1 MANKALTIYISSDVI
16 RLAEMQKNNNKA
28 VVLSNAAEITTPA
41 GSFNDGYLIDVTA
54 VAEAIRTAIFG
65 RGFTAKEVVFTIA
78 SKKIASKEVEI
89 NYFKNTKKLGQVL
102 QANSG
107 EYFPM
112 SASGDYLFAYSVLE
126 DYMTED
132 GRKYRVSAV
141 AAPMDLV
148 RGYYEVAD
156 ELRLN
161 VRSIDYFGNSV
172 IQLLALQMQEGR
184 TDLVLQIEKDATYV
198 NVMRGHVLVLQRSVN
213 YGKTAVINALM
224 DVKKI
229 SEKDAKT
236 LLSNEALLDQH
247 VTADEYAQTVSY
259 LVNGIG
265 RAVEYHRTKNPG
277 ELLQGI
283 KIFGEGSAI
292 AGIEKILQRE
302 LGAPVEHFDTLAG
315 VSIKGQA
322 ALTAEEVL
330 RYLPNIGA
338 IIDPMNLNI
347 GSSKKQSLVES
358 SDLIKYLK
366 YAFAVAF
373 VGSAVFTGI
382 SIYQHKVV
390 ADEKARLEAEIEKIK
405 DIEEIKAA
413 YEAAQIEYNL
423 VKAFE
428 YSSRSDSEFFVRFI
442 DDLERLLPKDSAIS
456 KITVNDGDVTF
467 ELTSGWHD
475 TAKNEVAD
483 VLLQLS
489 KLDYV
494 SNLYIPSIEDQWR
507 YIIIIGYDEEGNPIY
522 LKENYTPED
531 EEDDTIGDGELR
543 TEHITAEDLD
553 DDEEKE
559 MPEEPSEYVLYETGM
574 VLQEGI
580 TEIEPVLQ
588 RQVVYTATCHIGNGM
603 GMVDFE
609 TAKTLMEEE
618 AESQSNESQES
629 DTEEGGEQ

>member
-1 MANKALTIYISSDVI
+1 MANKALTIYISADVI
-16 RLAEMQKNNNKA
+16 RIAEMQKNNKTA
-28 VVLSNAAEITTPA
+28 VVLSNAAEITTPSGA
-41 GSFNDGYLIDVTA
+41 FNDGYIIDVTSI
-54 VAEAIRTAIFG
+54 AEAIRTAIFG
-65 RGFTAKEVVFTIA
+65 RGFTAKEVIFTIA
-78 SKKIASKEVEI
+78 SKKIASKEVDI
-89 NYFKNTKKLGQVL
+89 TYFKNTKKLGQVL

-112 SASGDYLFAYSVLE
+112 SGSGDYLFAYSILE
-126 DYMTED
+126 DYMSEE

-148 RGYYEVAD
+148 RGYYEIAE
-156 ELRLN
+156 ELKLN

-172 IQLLALQMQEGR
+172 IQLLSLQMQEGR

-302 LGAPVEHFDTLAG
+302 LGAPVEHFETLAG

-338 IIDPMNLNI
+338 VIDPMNLNI
-347 GSSKKQSLVES
+347 GAGQKQALIES

-366 YAFAVAF
+366 YAFLVAF
-373 VGSAVFTGI
+373 IGSAIFTGI
-382 SIYQHKVV
+382 SIYQHKKV
-390 ADEKARLEAEIEKIK
+390 ADEREYLNAEIDKIK
-405 DIEEIKAA
+405 DIEEIKLA
-413 YEAAQIEYNL
+413 YEEAEREYL
-423 VKAFE
+423 QVKAFE
-428 YSSRSDSEFFVRFI
+428 DGTHNDNEYLIRFI
-442 DDLERLLPKDSAIS
+442 DDLEARLPQDSAIS
-456 KITVNDGDVTF
+456 SIEIEDGNVKFT
-467 ELTSGWHD
+467 LTSGWH
-475 TAKNEVAD
+475 TTTKNEVAD
-483 VLLQLS
+483 VLLQIGG
-489 KLDYV
+489 LDYV
-494 SNLYIPSIEDQWR
+494 YDFKIPSIEDQWR
-507 YIIIIGYDEEGNPIY
+507 YIMIIGYDEDGNPIY
-522 LKENYTPED
+522 WTQDYTGKED
-531 EEDDTIGDGELR
+531 EEDEEEEAEKDEVG
-543 TEHITAEDLD
+543 AEDLEGV
-553 DDEEKE
+553 DEERIPQFPQE
-559 MPEEPSEYVLYETGM
+559 FVEYEVGMEVLD
-574 VLQEGI
+574 GI
-580 TEIEPVLQ
+580 ESIELVLQ
-588 RQVVYTATCHIGNGM
+588 RQVVYEATCHIGRP
-603 GMVDFE
+603 VVVA
-609 TAKTLMEEE
+609 TEEE
-618 AESQSNESQES
+618 APAETSEDGSAEGA
-629 DTEEGGEQ
+629 DAEGGDM

>member
-1 MANKALTIYISSDVI
+1 MANKALTIYISGDVI
-16 RLAEMQKNNNKA
+16 RIAEMQKNNNKT

-41 GSFNDGYLIDVTA
+41 GAFNDGYIVDVTA
-54 VAEAIRTAIFG
+54 IAEAIRTAIFG
-65 RGFTAKEVVFTIA
+65 RGFTAKEVIFTIS
-78 SKKIASKEVEI
+78 SKKIASKEVDI
-89 NYFKNTKKLGQVL
+89 NYFKNTKRLGQVL

-112 SASGDYLFAYSVLE
+112 SGSGDYLFAYSILE
-126 DYMTED
+126 DYMSED

-148 RGYYEVAD
+148 RGYYEIAE
-156 ELRLN
+156 ELKVN
-161 VRSIDYFGNSV
+161 VKSIDYFGNSV

-236 LLSNEALLDQH
+236 LLSNESLLDQH

-302 LGAPVEHFDTLAG
+302 LGAPVEHFETLAG

-347 GSSKKQSLVES
+347 GAGQKQTLIES

-382 SIYQHKVV
+382 SWYQHKKVV
-390 ADEKARLEAEIEKIK
+390 DENTRLQAEIDKIK
-405 DIEEIKAA
+405 DIEAIKEA
-413 YEAAQIEYNL
+413 YEAAEREYNL
-423 VKAFE
+423 VKVFE
-428 YSSRSDSEFFVRFI
+428 DSTHDDNEYILQFI
-442 DDLERLLPKDSAIS
+442 DDLEALLPTGSRVKMINFES
-456 KITVNDGDVTF
+456 GDVEF
-467 ELTSGWHD
+467 ELESGWHN
-475 TAKNEVAD
+475 TVKNEVAD
-483 VLLQLS
+483 TLL
-489 KLDYV
+489 KIGGLDYV
-494 SNLYIPSIEDQWR
+494 SGFYIPSIEDDWR
-507 YIIIIGYDEEGNPIY
+507 YVIVIGYDEETGEPIY
-522 LKENYTPED
+522 LTDHYEAED
-531 EEDDTIGDGELR
+531 EEGEGEEEEDAADLIG
-543 TEHITAEDLD
+543 AEDLEGLED
-553 DDEEKE
+553 IRYPDEPEKLV
-559 MPEEPSEYVLYETGM
+559 EYEVGM
-574 VLQEGI
+574 ILPDGI
-580 TEIEPVLQ
+580 TAIEVVRQ
-588 RQVVYTATCHIGNGM
+588 RQVVYTAHCHIGLRGAAMLSIEEIINEEMENG
-603 GMVDFE
+603 GAPE
-609 TAKTLMEEE
+609 AAEE
-618 AESQSNESQES
+618 SN
-629 DTEEGGEQ
+629 TEGGEE

>member
-16 RLAEMQKNNNKA
+16 RIAEMQKNNNKT
-28 VVLSNAAEITTPA
+28 VVLSNAAEIVTPA
-41 GSFNDGYLIDVTA
+41 GCFNDGYLVDVSA
-54 VAEAIRTAIFG
+54 AAEAIRTAIFG
-65 RGFTAKEVVFTIA
+65 RGFTAKEVIFTIA
-78 SKKIASKEVEI
+78 SKKIANKEVEI

-112 SASGDYLFAYSVLE
+112 SNSGDYLFAYSILE
-126 DYMTED
+126 DYMTDD
-132 GRKYRVSAV
+132 GRKFRVSAV

-148 RGYYEVAD
+148 RGYYEVAE
-156 ELRLN
+156 ELKLT

-172 IQLLALQMQEGR
+172 IQLLSLQMQEGH

-198 NVMRGHVLVLQRSVN
+198 NVMRGKVLVLQRSVN

-302 LGAPVEHFDTLAG
+302 LGANVEHFDTLAG

-338 IIDPMNLNI
+338 IIDPMNLTI
-347 GSSKKQSLVES
+347 GSGQKQSLMES
-358 SDLIKYLK
+358 SDLIKYML
-366 YAFAVAF
+366 YVLAIAF
-373 VGSAVFTGI
+373 VGSAAFTGI
-382 SIYQHKVV
+382 SWWQHKQVM
-390 ADEKARLEAEIEKIK
+390 DEQERLQNEIKAIEDIEKILA
-405 DIEEIKAA
+405 D
-413 YEAAQIEYNL
+413 YEAAKHEYDQ

-428 YSSRSDSEFFVRFI
+428 DMTHNDNEYLVQFV
-442 DDLERLLPKDSAIS
+442 DDLETLLPYESHIVSMKA
-456 KITVNDGDVTF
+456 VDGNVEFDLV
-467 ELTSGWHD
+467 SGWHE
-475 TAKNEVAD
+475 TTKNEVAD
-483 VLLQLS
+483 VLLNIAA
-489 KLDYV
+489 LDYV
-494 SNLYIPSIEDQWR
+494 SDFKIPAIEDTWR
-507 YIIIIGYDEEGNPIY
+507 IIMIIDHDEDGNPIY
-522 LKENYTPED
+522 WTKDYVSKEEEEEEGEGEG
-531 EEDDTIGDGELR
+531 EEDQNELIDGEDL
-543 TEHITAEDLD
+543 ED
-553 DDEEKE
+553 
-559 MPEEPSEYVLYETGM
+559 PEREPIPPVEYVEYETGL
-574 VLQEGI
+574 VLPDGI
-580 TEIEPVLQ
+580 KEIEQVLQ
-588 RQVVYTATCHIGNGM
+588 RQVTYTAECHIGPP
-603 GMVDFE
+603 
-609 TAKTLMEEE
+609 KTPE
-618 AESQSNESQES
+618 AENA
-629 DTEEGGEQ
+629 EGGEAK

>member
-1 MANKALTIYISSDVI
+1 MANKALTIYISGDVI
-16 RLAEMQKNNNKA
+16 RIAEMQKNNKQS

-41 GSFNDGYLIDVTA
+41 GAFNDGYIVDVTA
-54 VAEAIRTAIFG
+54 IAEAIRTAIFG
-65 RGFTAKEVVFTIA
+65 RGFTAKEVIFTIS
-78 SKKIASKEVEI
+78 SKKIASKEVDI

-112 SASGDYLFAYSVLE
+112 SGSGDYLFAYSILE
-126 DYMTED
+126 DYMSED

-148 RGYYEVAD
+148 RGYYEIAD
-156 ELRLN
+156 ELKLN

-302 LGAPVEHFDTLAG
+302 LGAPVEHFETLAG

-338 IIDPMNLNI
+338 VIDPMNLNI
-347 GSSKKQSLVES
+347 GAGQKTALIES

-366 YAFAVAF
+366 YALLVAF

-382 SIYQHKVV
+382 NIYQHKKVS
-390 ADEKARLEAEIEKIK
+390 DERDRLKAEIEKIK
-405 DIEEIKAA
+405 DIEEIKKA
-413 YEAAQIEYNL
+413 YEDAEHEYL
-423 VKAFE
+423 QVKAFE
-428 YSSRSDSEFFVRFI
+428 VSTHNDNEYIIQFI
-442 DDLERLLPKDSAIS
+442 DDLEALLPKDSAIS
-456 KITVNDGDVTF
+456 EISFEDGNVKFT
-467 ELTSGWHD
+467 LTSGWHD
-475 TAKNEVAD
+475 TTKNEVAD
-483 VLLQLS
+483 VLL
-489 KLDYV
+489 KIGNLDYV
-494 SNLYIPSIEDQWR
+494 SNFKIPAIEDMWR
-507 YIIIIGYDEEGNPIY
+507 YIMIIGYDEETGEPIY
-522 LKENYTPED
+522 WTKDYTPDEEED
-531 EEDDTIGDGELR
+531 EEEEEERTDLIDADDL
-543 TEHITAEDLD
+543 EDV
-553 DDEEKE
+553 DEERIPEPPMEFKE
-559 MPEEPSEYVLYETGM
+559 YEVGM
-574 VLQEGI
+574 TIDEGI
-580 TEIEPVLQ
+580 TAIELVLQ
-588 RQVVYTATCHIGNGM
+588 RQVIYEATCHIGKP
-603 GMVDFE
+603 VVY
-609 TAKTLMEEE
+609 EELQKLE
-618 AESQSNESQES
+618 DNNTGNTDTSNAA
-629 DTEEGGEQ
+629 DANANAEGGAQ

>member
-16 RLAEMQKNNNKA
+16 RIAEMQKNNNKT
-28 VVLSNAAEITTPA
+28 VVLSNAAEIVTPA
-41 GSFNDGYLIDVTA
+41 GCFNDGYIVDVSA
-54 VAEAIRTAIFG
+54 AAEAIRTAIFG
-65 RGFTAKEVVFTIA
+65 RGFTAKEVIFTIA
-78 SKKIASKEVEI
+78 SKKIANKEVEI

-112 SASGDYLFAYSVLE
+112 SNAGDYLFAYSILE

-132 GRKYRVSAV
+132 GRKFRVSAV

-148 RGYYEVAD
+148 RGYYEIAE
-156 ELRLN
+156 ELKLS

-172 IQLLALQMQEGR
+172 IQLLSLQMQEGH

-198 NVMRGHVLVLQRSVN
+198 NVMRGKVLVLQRSVN

-302 LGAPVEHFDTLAG
+302 LGANVEHFDTLAG

-338 IIDPMNLNI
+338 IIDPMNLTI
-347 GSSKKQSLVES
+347 GSGQKQNLMES
-358 SDLIKYLK
+358 SDLIKYML
-366 YAFAVAF
+366 YVLAVAF
-373 VGSAVFTGI
+373 IGSATFTGI
-382 SIYQHKVV
+382 SWYQHKKVM
-390 ADEKARLEAEIEKIK
+390 DEQERLQN
-405 DIEEIKAA
+405 EIKAIEDIEQILA
-413 YEAAQIEYNL
+413 EYEAAKHEYDQ

-428 YSSRSDSEFFVRFI
+428 DMTHNDNEYLVQFI
-442 DDLERLLPKDSAIS
+442 DDLEALLPYESHLVSLTAK
-456 KITVNDGDVTF
+456 DGDVEF
-467 ELTSGWHD
+467 DLISGWHE
-475 TAKNEVAD
+475 TTKNEVAD
-483 VLLQLS
+483 VLLNVAA
-489 KLDYV
+489 LDYV
-494 SNLYIPSIEDQWR
+494 SNFKIPAIEDTWR
-507 YIIIIGYDEEGNPIY
+507 IIMIIDYDEDGNPIY
-522 LKENYTPED
+522 WTKDYVAKED
-531 EEDDTIGDGELR
+531 EEEEEGEGEEEQADLIDGE
-543 TEHITAEDLD
+543 DL
-553 DDEEKE
+553 ENPKR
-559 MPEEPSEYVLYETGM
+559 EPIPPVEYVEYETGL
-574 VLQEGI
+574 VLPDDVK
-580 TEIEPVLQ
+580 EIEQVLQ
-588 RQVVYTATCHIGNGM
+588 RQVTYTAQCHIGPP
-603 GMVDFE
+603 
-609 TAKTLMEEE
+609 KTPE
-618 AESQSNESQES
+618 AENA
-629 DTEEGGEQ
+629 EGGEAK

>member
-1 MANKALTIYISSDVI
+1 MANKALTIYISADVI
-16 RLAEMQKNNNKA
+16 RIAEMQKNNNKT

-41 GSFNDGYLIDVTA
+41 GSFNDGYIIDVTA

-65 RGFTAKEVVFTIA
+65 RGFTAKDAVFTIA
-78 SKKIASKEVEI
+78 SKKVASKEVEI

-112 SASGDYLFAYSVLE
+112 SGAGDYLFAYSVLE

-141 AAPMDLV
+141 AAPLDLV
-148 RGYYEVAD
+148 RGYYEVAE
-156 ELRLN
+156 ELKLN
-161 VRSIDYFGNSV
+161 VKSVDYFGNSV

-236 LLSNEALLDQH
+236 LLSNESLLDQH

-302 LGAPVEHFDTLAG
+302 LGAPVEHFETLAG

-347 GSSKKQSLVES
+347 GAGQKQALIES

-366 YAFAVAF
+366 YAFVVAF

-382 SIYQHKVV
+382 SWYQHKKV
-390 ADEKARLEAEIEKIK
+390 ADEKARLEAEIDKIK

-413 YEAAQIEYNL
+413 YEAAEAEYNQ

-428 YSSRSDSEFFVRFI
+428 AGTHDDNELILQFI
-442 DDLERLLPKDSAIS
+442 NDLEAVLPTGSRITTIS
-456 KITVNDGDVTF
+456 FESGDVEF
-467 ELTSGWHD
+467 EFESGWH
-475 TAKNEVAD
+475 TTVKNEVAD
-483 VLLQLS
+483 VML
-489 KLDYV
+489 KVGGLDYV
-494 SNLYIPSIEDQWR
+494 TNFRIPAIEDTWR
-507 YIIIIGYDEEGNPIY
+507 YVIVIGYDEETGEPIY
-522 LKENYTPED
+522 LTKNYDPNA
-531 EEDDTIGDGELR
+531 EEEEGEEEEEEIETIDL
-543 TEHITAEDLD
+543 EDLEGV
-553 DDEEKE
+553 EEE
-559 MPEEPSEYVLYETGM
+559 RIPEEPVEYVEYKVGM
-574 VLQEGI
+574 VLPDGI
-580 TEIEPVLQ
+580 TEISLERQ
-588 RQVVYTATCHIGNGM
+588 RQVTYVGTCHIGRPVG
-603 GMVDFE
+603 VDTVE
-609 TAKTLMEEE
+609 T
-618 AESQSNESQES
+618 
-629 DTEEGGEQ
+629 EGGAQ